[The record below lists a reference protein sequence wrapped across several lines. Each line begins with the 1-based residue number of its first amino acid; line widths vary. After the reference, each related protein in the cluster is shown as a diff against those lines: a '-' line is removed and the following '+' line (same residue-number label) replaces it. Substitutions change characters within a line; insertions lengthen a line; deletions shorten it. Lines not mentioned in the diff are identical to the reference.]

1 MNVGLI
7 FSLDTIMYTFTSM
20 VLNFVREEDDGKKY
34 GKIQYY
40 GLLFFVASMLLTGPA
55 HALEESVETIHIN
68 NDLCTLIAGILL
80 AGVGG
85 ALVNNNST
93 PAMILTEHEE
103 SEKRLQR
110 PLSKREK
117 EKLQSTVAAINT
129 GGFGLGS
136 ILGPILASLLN
147 AHFGFQIA
155 FMVAGLI
162 VFVLSFL
169 RPIDSLFYILS

>member
-1 MNVGLI
+1 MDAEPFMQSFGGITEVEEDASLDKLGFWQVLKHFDIWTVAMCIALSLMCLTYKEPILALKLAKHSVDVMNVGII

-20 VLNFVREEDDGKKY
+20 ILNFVKEEDDGKKY

-55 HALEESVETIHIN
+55 HALEEQVEIVHIN
-68 NDLCTLIAGILL
+68 NDLSTLIAGILL

-103 SEKRLQR
+103 SEKRL
-110 PLSKREK
+110 
-117 EKLQSTVAAINT
+117 
-129 GGFGLGS
+129 
-136 ILGPILASLLN
+136 
-147 AHFGFQIA
+147 
-155 FMVAGLI
+155 
-162 VFVLSFL
+162 
-169 RPIDSLFYILS
+169 